1 MVDYESGMIK
11 IYVSKVMNKTI
22 LILLLLSSYL
32 IVCSCST
39 PIEEY
44 QAKNNDEKDIID
56 LLKRYTEI
64 INKGN
69 TEQILTLFHENGVYV
84 TGRGNVALSREKMTE
99 WKPED
104 WLYDGKRK
112 FYNPEIT
119 LNGNEA
125 KVMVHA
131 KFGKYTTAIIFTLV
145 KENDKWLIMQR
156 L

>member
-1 MVDYESGMIK
+1 
-11 IYVSKVMNKTI
+11 MNKAMLI
-22 LILLLLSSYL
+22 ILLLLSFFL
-32 IVCSCST
+32 ICSCSI

-44 QAKNNDEKDIID
+44 QAKNEDEKDIIN
-56 LLKRYTEI
+56 LLIRYTEI
-64 INKGN
+64 INTGDSEK
-69 TEQILTLFHENGVYV
+69 IIAFFHENGEYV
-84 TGRGNVALSREKMTE
+84 TVPGNVALSREKMTE
-99 WKPED
+99 RKPED

-119 LNGNEA
+119 LNDNEA

>member
-1 MVDYESGMIK
+1 MKNYLFIIG
-11 IYVSKVMNKTI
+11 
-22 LILLLLSSYL
+22 ILLTICSIY
-32 IVCSCST
+32 SCST

-44 QAKNNDEKDIID
+44 QAKNNDEKEIID
-56 LLKRYTEI
+56 LLKRFTELA
-64 INKGN
+64 NTGN

-84 TGRGNVALSREKMTE
+84 TGRGNLALSRDEMSK

-125 KVMVHA
+125 EVMVHA
-131 KFGKYTTAIIFTLV
+131 KFENYTTAIIFTLV
-145 KENDKWLIMQR
+145 KENYKWLIMKR

>member
-1 MVDYESGMIK
+1 
-11 IYVSKVMNKTI
+11 MNKAMLII
-22 LILLLLSSYL
+22 LILFSFLL
-32 IVCSCST
+32 ICSCST

-44 QAKNNDEKDIID
+44 QAKNDDEKDIIN
-56 LLKRYTEI
+56 LLIRYTEI
-64 INKGN
+64 INTGDSKK
-69 TEQILTLFHENGVYV
+69 IVAFFHENGEYV

-99 WKPED
+99 RKPED
-104 WLYDGKRK
+104 WLYDGKRT

-119 LNGNEA
+119 LNDNEA